1 MMLTFV
7 LIGSCD
13 YFGFGFSTHGLKTV
27 LCEVQIF

>member
-1 MMLTFV
+1 MITFV

-13 YFGFGFSTHGLKTV
+13 YFGFGFSTRGLKTV

>member
-1 MMLTFV
+1 MITFV

-27 LCEVQIF
+27 LCEVKKF